1 MNIVIIEDEKLA
13 ANHLERMIH
22 RYDPSIHVLA
32 IIASVEQAVQY
43 FQENPSPDL
52 IFLDIHLEDN
62 LSFKIFEN
70 TEVQAPIIFTT
81 AFDEYAIRAFKLK
94 SIDYLLKPIIQ
105 SELEA
110 ALRKY
115 KEWNQLT
122 PVDVNAIYKSL
133 IQEKPTY
140 RKRFSIQI
148 GNKLKTFLVNEVAY
162 FYSSENITFV
172 VLTDKS
178 EYPVDQSLDTLSSQL
193 DPHDFFRINRQYL
206 ISLNSIHNVMVYPK
220 RRLKVE
226 LNPPAG
232 NEIFVSIDRI
242 TGFKDWLDS

>member
-1 MNIVIIEDEKLA
+1 MDIVIIEDEKLA
-13 ANHLERMIH
+13 ANHLDRMIH
-22 RYDPSIHVLA
+22 RFDPAINVVA
-32 IIASVEQAVQY
+32 IIASVEQAVKY
-43 FQENPSPDL
+43 FSENPSPDL

-70 TEVQAPIIFTT
+70 VDVKAPIIFTT

-115 KEWNQLT
+115 LEWKQLT
-122 PVDVNAIYKSL
+122 PIDINAIYKSL
-133 IQEKPTY
+133 QQEKPDY

-148 GNKLKTFLVNEVAY
+148 GNKLKTFLVKEVAY
-162 FYSSENITFV
+162 FYSRDNITFV
-172 VLTDKS
+172 MLVNKN
-178 EYPVDQSLDTLSSQL
+178 EYPVDQSLDQLSGQL

-206 ISLNSIHNVMVYPK
+206 ISLNSIHNVIVYPK

-226 LNPPAG
+226 LQPAADS
-232 NEIFVSIDRI
+232 EIFVSIDRI